1 MKTITKML
9 GNRSFKLFFG
19 KIRVINIIDG
29 ILFLG
34 NLAKSFPDEIFLIC
48 SHQGWEEAKK
58 ICSSSCSRIGDLTF
72 HSVVST
78 SKSHL
83 FNIF

>member
-29 ILFLG
+29 ILFLV
-34 NLAKSFPDEIFLIC
+34 NLAQSFPDEIFLIC
-48 SHQGWEEAKK
+48 SHHGWEEAKK
-58 ICSSSCSRIGDLTF
+58 ICSSSSSRIGDLTF

>member
-29 ILFLG
+29 ILFLV
-34 NLAKSFPDEIFLIC
+34 NLAKSFPEEKFLIC
-48 SHQGWEEAKK
+48 SHHGWEEAKK

-72 HSVVST
+72 YSVVST

-83 FNIF
+83 FNTF